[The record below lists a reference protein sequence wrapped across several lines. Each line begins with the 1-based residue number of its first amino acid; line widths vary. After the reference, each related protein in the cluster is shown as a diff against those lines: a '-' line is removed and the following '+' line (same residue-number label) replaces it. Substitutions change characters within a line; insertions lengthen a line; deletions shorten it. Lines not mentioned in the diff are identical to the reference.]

1 MIRVHTREKLVSA
14 YSTQCVT
21 LRPFT
26 VIGDIPVRVL
36 QWASVLLQNGQRHH
50 QVANESST
58 VRAVQKA
65 ERRSAHGESVPV
77 DSQEVQLN
85 GKSRCKPSLSENDVL
100 LQ

>member
-1 MIRVHTREKLVSA
+1 MLLGSALSALLIRWHPSE
-14 YSTQCVT
+14 
-21 LRPFT
+21 
-26 VIGDIPVRVL
+26 D
-36 QWASVLLQNGQRHH
+36 ASVGLHASPLRHH